1 MPDDGIVM
9 PDQAQDATV
18 AAPEPTQ
25 EVLSAEETARVATAY
40 SEEPESIEGVDESLP
55 GRVSRGLVAGL
66 LTAILVVAGGVAAAI
81 LLFGHPRASGPA
93 AGPAPATTELAEAPS
108 APPTIEQ
115 QTPTANAD
123 AGYLATVQRVGVG
136 IDDPAG
142 AIEAG
147 HGVCELRGLGS
158 SSGEVADEIVR
169 RNPGEMT
176 YRQAVVAVTAAL
188 VAYCPWYTEH
198 PPNDR

>member
-1 MPDDGIVM
+1 MPDDGVVM
-9 PDQAQDATV
+9 SDQAQDATV
-18 AAPEPTQ
+18 AAAEPTQ
-25 EVLSAEETARVATAY
+25 EFLSAGETASVATAY
-40 SEEPESIEGVDESLP
+40 SEEPETIDGVDESLP
-55 GRVSRGLVAGL
+55 GRVSRGRVAGL
-66 LTAILVVAGGVAAAI
+66 LTVILVVAGGVAAAI

-93 AGPAPATTELAEAPS
+93 AGPAPATSEVAQAPT
-108 APPTIEQ
+108 TIAQ
-115 QTPTANAD
+115 QTPGANAD

-147 HGVCELRGLGS
+147 HGICELRGLGS

-188 VAYCPWYTEH
+188 VAYCPWYS
-198 PPNDR
+198 